1 MRVKTDLNE
10 PFDFYYC
17 CVSLCVIALLWP
29 QLFLLVL
36 LFLWLPFSSVYNR
49 EYIWQCCFC
58 FDLLFFPNFPPSL
71 PRALSY
77 SQDIKVIH
85 AKDLIKALLSQNTTT
100 SHSAFNFLWFWFTP
114 FHFIFPVFSFPL
126 TFSLSKN
133 SVFLF
138 SVLSYCVTL
147 PLFFLQSHFFFIC
160 LIWFSGYII
169 INPVSDPHTL
179 NTDETGEDARIHTKM
194 EMHTHTHTQTQ
205 GVWLLFCLASTS
217 LIYMYVLIQPA
228 AVPLLY
234 SVCLSSLSCL
244 WLFFLPFLLLANSP
258 SIFTSIPSF
267 LSLQLDLCLVLI
279 LTVY

>member
-147 PLFFLQSHFFFIC
+147 PLFFLQSHFF
-160 LIWFSGYII
+160 
-169 INPVSDPHTL
+169 
-179 NTDETGEDARIHTKM
+179 
-194 EMHTHTHTQTQ
+194 
-205 GVWLLFCLASTS
+205 LFVLFDFLVTS
-217 LIYMYVLIQPA
+217 LLT
-228 AVPLLY
+228 
-234 SVCLSSLSCL
+234 LS
-244 WLFFLPFLLLANSP
+244 
-258 SIFTSIPSF
+258 
-267 LSLQLDLCLVLI
+267 LI
-279 LTVY
+279 LTH

>member
-138 SVLSYCVTL
+138 FTYCLIVLHFRCFFCSLT
-147 PLFFLQSHFFFIC
+147 FFLF
-160 LIWFSGYII
+160 
-169 INPVSDPHTL
+169 V
-179 NTDETGEDARIHTKM
+179 
-194 EMHTHTHTQTQ
+194 
-205 GVWLLFCLASTS
+205 LFDFLVTS
-217 LIYMYVLIQPA
+217 LLT
-228 AVPLLY
+228 
-234 SVCLSSLSCL
+234 LS
-244 WLFFLPFLLLANSP
+244 
-258 SIFTSIPSF
+258 
-267 LSLQLDLCLVLI
+267 LI
-279 LTVY
+279 LTH